1 MGEENRVLQEKM
13 AQLENSFK
21 EKENELQI
29 LLEQKIE
36 ALKTQTEKIQ
46 ELEDLNADL
55 KLDLCETKDEL
66 DKANGHVD
74 KMQSEIGQL
83 KEQQDK
89 NLKSTISELEAQNT
103 KLETIIKEQQNEYEN
118 KIQSLTE
125 EKTALHEKVAT
136 LEHDSNKICALQ
148 DRINQLEQDSD
159 KVNALQEKNC

>member
-21 EKENELQI
+21 EKKNELQI

-66 DKANGHVD
+66 EKVNGHVD

-89 NLKSTISELEAQNT
+89 NLKSTISDLEAQNT
-103 KLETIIKEQQNEYEN
+103 KLETTNKEQQIEYEN

-136 LEHDSNKICALQ
+136 LEQDSNKIYALQ